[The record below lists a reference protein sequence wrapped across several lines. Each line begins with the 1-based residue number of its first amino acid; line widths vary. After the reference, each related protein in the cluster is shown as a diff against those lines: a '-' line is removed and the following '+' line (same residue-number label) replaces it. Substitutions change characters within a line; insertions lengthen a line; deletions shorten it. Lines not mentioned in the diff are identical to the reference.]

1 MFEWAPIS
9 KNIQVLLDKRRK
21 SNLAG
26 GHSVVLDS
34 ERTRI
39 YTDYYKAHEAEHPIL
54 KRAHCL
60 YEWAKNRAIWIDDDD
75 IFVGSLGRSYR
86 SLHMYV
92 EWNVSWLDELV
103 NDSDESFETLW
114 KSGDGQMRIPDADRA
129 NFKEAARYWKSRCF
143 PARMADLIPEP
154 MYGIKGDGITDYLS
168 RTDVLS
174 DMPMGHFSTNYN
186 KAVRVGFGAIRREAS
201 AKMAA
206 MEGRVFGDNARRY
219 TFYRAVTIVCDAAI
233 LLAKRY
239 AALAAEK
246 AERAEGDLK
255 KKFLKMADS
264 LNWIMEH
271 PARSTWEAL
280 EVVLLYQHMLITDA
294 QQHGLTLGRL
304 DQVAGDFMEDELKAG
319 TMTKEEAQ
327 ELSDA
332 FILKLQDNLALS
344 RMPTKDNVLSQM
356 KSNNG
361 GGFNYTT
368 NGQHYTVGGVKKD
381 GTDATNALTLCLL
394 QTAGRLYLADP
405 SISCRIHQ
413 GTPDE
418 VWTLA
423 IESSKRSGGI
433 PTLEN
438 DDVII
443 PGLMKR
449 GISREDANDYT
460 IIGCVEPVVGG
471 AEWPA
476 CGCTGKESF
485 FNLLGCIVLA
495 INNGKNPKTGYQCPV
510 QNGFLYEMEQ
520 FEQFKEAFADYV
532 RYGLNWCVTGMN
544 VYELMYSENFCSV
557 VASATMDGCMESGLD
572 VSWGGAKY
580 NSTGITACGIGNVA
594 DALYAVK
601 HYCFDTKRWT
611 LRELY
616 DALNANF
623 EGYEELYSVLNNE
636 MAHYGNNV
644 EEVDEL
650 AAWAMSVFADHLNND
665 VQGVRG
671 NWRGGTFTMTVHL
684 DYGMRTMATP
694 DGRRDGD
701 PMADAISPRQGYDVS
716 GPTAYLTSA
725 SKLPHIDLM
734 NGDQLNI
741 RFSPSVVAGE
751 EGNTKLRCL
760 IETYFDMG
768 GMQVQFNVVG
778 AVTLYAAQLDPA
790 AYKNLIVRIAGFSA
804 YFVEMPRV
812 MQDDFI
818 SRTEQS
824 EC

>member
-1 MFEWAPIS
+1 
-9 KNIQVLLDKRRK
+9 
-21 SNLAG
+21 
-26 GHSVVLDS
+26 
-34 ERTRI
+34 
-39 YTDYYKAHEAEHPIL
+39 
-54 KRAHCL
+54 
-60 YEWAKNRAIWIDDDD
+60 
-75 IFVGSLGRSYR
+75 
-86 SLHMYV
+86 MYV

-114 KSGDGQMRIPDADRA
+114 KNGDGQMRIPDEDRA
-129 NFKEAARYWKSRCF
+129 NFKEAARYWKDRCF
-143 PARMADLIPEP
+143 PARMAALIPEP
-154 MYGIKGDGITDYLS
+154 MYGIKGDGITDFLS

-186 KAVRVGFGAIRREAS
+186 KAVRVGFGAIRREA
-201 AKMAA
+201 ADKMAA
-206 MEGRVFGDNARRY
+206 MEGCIFGDNAKRY

-280 EVVLLYQHMLITDA
+280 EVVLLYQQMLITDA
-294 QQHGLTLGRL
+294 PAARADAGAPGPGRRRL
-304 DQVAGDFMEDELKAG
+304 YGRRAGGG
-319 TMTKEEAQ
+319 TMTQEEAQ

-356 KSNNG
+356 KGDNG

-368 NGQHYTVGGVKKD
+368 NGQHYTVGGGQKGRD
-381 GTDATNALTLCLL
+381 RRDQRTDALPSADGGAHVSRRPLHLMPHSPGDTRRGVDPGPRVV
-394 QTAGRLYLADP
+394 QTVRRHSDAGERQRHH
-405 SISCRIHQ
+405 SR
-413 GTPDE
+413 PDE
-418 VWTLA
+418 TRH
-423 IESSKRSGGI
+423 SQ
-433 PTLEN
+433 
-438 DDVII
+438 
-443 PGLMKR
+443 
-449 GISREDANDYT
+449 EDANDYT

-485 FNLLGCIVLA
+485 FNLLGCVVLA
-495 INNGKNPKTGYQCPV
+495 INNGRNPKTGYQCPV
-510 QNGFLYEMEQ
+510 QDGFLYEMEH
-520 FEQFKEAFADYV
+520 FEQFKGAFADYV
-532 RYGLNWCVTGMN
+532 HYGLNWCVTGMN
-544 VYELMYSENFCSV
+544 FYELMYSENFCSV

-572 VSWGGAKY
+572 VTWGGAKY

-594 DALYAVK
+594 DALYAIK
-601 HYCFDTKRWT
+601 HYCFDTTRWT

-616 DALNANF
+616 DALSANF

-644 EEVDEL
+644 EEVDDL

-684 DYGMRTMATP
+684 DYGKRTMATP

-701 PMADAISPRQGYDVS
+701 PMADAISPRQGYDKS
-716 GPTAYLTSA
+716 GRPPISSA
-725 SKLPHIDLM
+725 RQ
-734 NGDQLNI
+734 N
-741 RFSPSVVAGE
+741 
-751 EGNTKLRCL
+751 C
-760 IETYFDMG
+760 
-768 GMQVQFNVVG
+768 
-778 AVTLYAAQLDPA
+778 
-790 AYKNLIVRIAGFSA
+790 RIS
-804 YFVEMPRV
+804 
-812 MQDDFI
+812 
-818 SRTEQS
+818 T
-824 EC
+824 